1 MTEVDIRLT
10 LRIDLDDYISDLWN
24 QSLSEL
30 VDLSDASVDSLELV
44 EDW

>member
-30 VDLSDASVDSLELV
+30 VDLSDASVDSLEMV
-44 EDW
+44 

>member
-44 EDW
+44 